1 MNRQSIIQLGSL
13 LLQECYG
20 QIVADVG
27 CVLMQNG
34 PCPMR
39 FISTQCKQS
48 ILNVK
53 KALITLIQHQL
64 VTHETNSVG
73 LTIYKID
80 INRVINILRYPK
92 FIYSA
97 KMLYDDEGEYVIE
110 ELLKNGQLTMSDTIQ
125 RVVNRMAVALDEN
138 AKKNLPKKVH
148 DVFAKFIN
156 TRFVQRTNIQINKD
170 DEDDDLSKYYVVP
183 KVKLNLIKI
192 DSENDNKVKVE
203 EEEEEEEGPPRKKKR
218 TSEGATSGQQA
229 DLDIYWTVN
238 TMRFHQFLRDQLII
252 DGVKNYFDDTK
263 AGEIVRIILRLSET
277 RTHPY
282 SAVTSGVIQDEIIRN
297 AIKENICLDEKEVE
311 KYLLLF
317 HQDDKLRV
325 VFRCEEKTD
334 AAYYS
339 VNIIK
344 MLDKLNDSCLS
355 SIVQDRFGT
364 KSARIFRLL
373 LDKKYLEQKQIEE
386 KSMIT
391 AKETKLLTYNL
402 ISENVIKLMQCP
414 KTNEYNATRT
424 IYLFHIDKMD
434 LSRDLLQRCYH
445 AVSSAII
452 RRLHITQENKSLLER
467 KNFIDAVIM
476 NLQMQ
481 QDVQDVEQQIQDL
494 KESFSSHDSET
505 LETIYRDINTL
516 ENSELHIDETM
527 FLLQIWLFMKH
538 INGNDYEKVE
548 KSLKIEF

>member
-1 MNRQSIIQLGSL
+1 
-13 LLQECYG
+13 
-20 QIVADVG
+20 
-27 CVLMQNG
+27 
-34 PCPMR
+34 
-39 FISTQCKQS
+39 
-48 ILNVK
+48 
-53 KALITLIQHQL
+53 
-64 VTHETNSVG
+64 
-73 LTIYKID
+73 
-80 INRVINILRYPK
+80 
-92 FIYSA
+92 
-97 KMLYDDEGEYVIE
+97 
-110 ELLKNGQLTMSDTIQ
+110 
-125 RVVNRMAVALDEN
+125 
-138 AKKNLPKKVH
+138 
-148 DVFAKFIN
+148 
-156 TRFVQRTNIQINKD
+156 
-170 DEDDDLSKYYVVP
+170 
-183 KVKLNLIKI
+183 
-192 DSENDNKVKVE
+192 
-203 EEEEEEEGPPRKKKR
+203 
-218 TSEGATSGQQA
+218 
-229 DLDIYWTVN
+229 
-238 TMRFHQFLRDQLII
+238 MRFHQFLRDQLII

-282 SAVTSGVIQDEIIRN
+282 SAVTSGVIQDEIIQN

-325 VFRCEEKTD
+325 VFRSEEKTD

-516 ENSELHIDETM
+516 ENSELHIDETI

-538 INGNDYEKVE
+538 VNGNDYEKVE

>member
-183 KVKLNLIKI
+183 KVKLNLI
-192 DSENDNKVKVE
+192 N
-203 EEEEEEEGPPRKKKR
+203 
-218 TSEGATSGQQA
+218 
-229 DLDIYWTVN
+229 
-238 TMRFHQFLRDQLII
+238 
-252 DGVKNYFDDTK
+252 
-263 AGEIVRIILRLSET
+263 
-277 RTHPY
+277 
-282 SAVTSGVIQDEIIRN
+282 
-297 AIKENICLDEKEVE
+297 
-311 KYLLLF
+311 
-317 HQDDKLRV
+317 
-325 VFRCEEKTD
+325 
-334 AAYYS
+334 
-339 VNIIK
+339 
-344 MLDKLNDSCLS
+344 
-355 SIVQDRFGT
+355 
-364 KSARIFRLL
+364 
-373 LDKKYLEQKQIEE
+373 
-386 KSMIT
+386 
-391 AKETKLLTYNL
+391 
-402 ISENVIKLMQCP
+402 
-414 KTNEYNATRT
+414 
-424 IYLFHIDKMD
+424 
-434 LSRDLLQRCYH
+434 
-445 AVSSAII
+445 
-452 RRLHITQENKSLLER
+452 
-467 KNFIDAVIM
+467 
-476 NLQMQ
+476 
-481 QDVQDVEQQIQDL
+481 
-494 KESFSSHDSET
+494 
-505 LETIYRDINTL
+505 
-516 ENSELHIDETM
+516 
-527 FLLQIWLFMKH
+527 
-538 INGNDYEKVE
+538 
-548 KSLKIEF
+548 

>member
-1 MNRQSIIQLGSL
+1 MNRQSIIDLGSL

-39 FISTQCKQS
+39 FISTECKQS

-53 KALITLIQHQL
+53 KALITLIQHQF

-80 INRVINILRYPK
+80 VNRVINILRYPK

-138 AKKNLPKKVH
+138 AKRNLPKKVH

-156 TRFVQRTNIQINKD
+156 TRFVQRTNIQTNKD

-183 KVKLNLIKI
+183 KIKLNLIKI
-192 DSENDNKVKVE
+192 DSENDNKVKE
-203 EEEEEEEGPPRKKKR
+203 EKEEEEGPSRKKRR
-218 TSEGATSGQQA
+218 TSEGATSGQQD

-252 DGVKNYFDDTK
+252 DGVTNYFDDKK

-325 VFRCEEKTD
+325 VFRSEEKTD

-467 KNFIDAVIM
+467 KNFIDAVIV

-505 LETIYRDINTL
+505 LETIYRNINTL
-516 ENSELHIDETM
+516 ENSELHIDETI

-538 INGNDYEKVE
+538 VNGNDYEKVE
-548 KSLKIEF
+548 KSLKTEF